1 MLKFG
6 YRFNNRRLLSAFI
19 VTGLSFV
26 SVVVS
31 RHAGA
36 QGAHSVAPV
45 TAPATDA
52 TMAAKRF
59 PQPVRVGDLAN
70 RLVLEP
76 SNHQSVLGRVDS
88 VSRDASGRLFLVVRY
103 GGVLGIGTRKIGV
116 PLETTTLLGQFMQI
130 ADIPQDRLE
139 QLPVF
144 DSAAMQVLADNEVVR
159 VGINRN

>member
-6 YRFNNRRLLSAFI
+6 YRFHNRRLLSGFI
-19 VTGLSFV
+19 VIGLSV
-26 SVVVS
+26 ACAALSPV
-31 RHAGA
+31 RA
-36 QGAHSVAPV
+36 QGAHSVAPASDV
-45 TAPATDA
+45 A
-52 TMAAKRF
+52 MAAKRF
-59 PQPVRVGDLAN
+59 PQPVRVGDLAD

-130 ADIPQDRLE
+130 VDVPQD
-139 QLPVF
+139 QLDKLPEF
-144 DSAAMQVLADNEVVR
+144 DSASTQVLAANEVVR
-159 VGINRN
+159 IGINRN

>member
-6 YRFNNRRLLSAFI
+6 YRFHNHRLLSGFI
-19 VTGLSFV
+19 VMGLSV
-26 SVVVS
+26 
-31 RHAGA
+31 ACAALQPAQA
-36 QGAHSVAPV
+36 QGAHSVAPASDV
-45 TAPATDA
+45 AA
-52 TMAAKRF
+52 AAKRF

-103 GGVLGIGTRKIGV
+103 GGLAGIGTRKIGV

-130 ADIPQDRLE
+130 VDVPQD
-139 QLPVF
+139 QLDKLPEF
-144 DSAAMQVLADNEVVR
+144 DSASMQVLADNEVVR
-159 VGINRN
+159 IGINRN